1 MYKQSGFCHTKMSS
15 SKVDHRKISAMILS
29 LRKTITSRIQPKYSL
44 GQSQY
49 TCGQEQGVAIPNQN
63 SAKLS
68 VSPCFARVRFCSP
81 VFCPFLP
88 IFCPKMGKK
97 WAKTGKF
104 GFVRF
109 CINSPEFVHFRSSC
123 ACAVRHPLVRNH
135 QDGYPYL
142 KLSLFWLK
150 ISRHLNFFW

>member
-88 IFCPKMGKK
+88 IFCQKMGKNGQIWVRLFLYK
-97 WAKTGKF
+97 LARIRSF
-104 GFVRF
+104 SFVVRM
-109 CINSPEFVHFRSSC
+109 RSSPPSGQESPGWIS
-123 ACAVRHPLVRNH
+123 V
-135 QDGYPYL
+135 
-142 KLSLFWLK
+142 FK
-150 ISRHLNFFW
+150 IVTFFVENIQTTQFFW